1 MLCHI
6 LVLVNAKEPKQTPI
20 VFVHVR
26 PLQLT
31 LVCVEEELLA
41 IDINTGDTNIMTAR
55 V

>member
-31 LVCVEEELLA
+31 LVCVEEELG
-41 IDINTGDTNIMTAR
+41 IDINTGDTNNMTAR